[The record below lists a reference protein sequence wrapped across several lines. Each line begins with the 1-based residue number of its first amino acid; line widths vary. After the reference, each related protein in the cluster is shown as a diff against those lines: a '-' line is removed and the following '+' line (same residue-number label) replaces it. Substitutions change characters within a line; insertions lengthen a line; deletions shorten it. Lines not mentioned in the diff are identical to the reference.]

1 MKNLVTSAFLFI
13 SLLSFAQNQHKE
25 TGEVFIK
32 LLLQEKNY
40 EKAYAFF
47 DESVKSKISSAL
59 LKTTE
64 QQLENQLGKFNNII
78 EINNENSTYFYYA
91 DFEKMKLDIKITF
104 NETNKIMGFFFSPHR
119 EFNIKNLLG
128 SDLNIKSDNITLKGT
143 ILIPE
148 KNNLK
153 KLVIFVHG
161 SGPQDRDETIYENKP
176 FKDIAESLY
185 QKGIASYR
193 FDKKTLT
200 SPESFN
206 DKSTIDDEVT
216 NDIVNIITYFKE
228 NDQYAAYEIIL
239 LGHSLGANLMPR
251 IAGKSAQISKLIL
264 LAGNARPLEKLIA
277 EQYDYLYK
285 QNPSP
290 ELQEAVNKIKEQI
303 TVLTSKSFNVNTPKE
318 ELPFNLSGYYW
329 KSVLD
334 YNPLKEVKNVKIP
347 MLILQGERDYQV
359 TMEDFELWKSTLKNN
374 KKASFISYPTLNHL
388 FMNGENASEPKE
400 YMIKGNVDEK
410 VINDIYN
417 FIEKN

>member
-1 MKNLVTSAFLFI
+1 MKNLITSALLLI
-13 SLLSFAQNQHKE
+13 SFFSFSQNQNKE
-25 TGEVFIK
+25 TGETFIK

-40 EKAYAFF
+40 EKAYSFF
-47 DESVKSKISSAL
+47 DETVKSKISEEL

-64 QQLENQLGKFNNII
+64 QQLEGQLGKFNNII
-78 EINNENSTYFYYA
+78 EINNDNATYFYYA
-91 DFEKMKLDIKITF
+91 DFEKMKLDIKITL
-104 NETNKIMGFFFSPHR
+104 NEANKILGFFFAPHR
-119 EFNIKNLLG
+119 EFNKKNLLG
-128 SDLNIKSDNITLKGT
+128 NDLNITSDNIDLKGT

-161 SGPQDRDETIYENKP
+161 SGPQDRDETVYENKP

-193 FDKKTLT
+193 FDKRTLT
-200 SPESFN
+200 YPECFN
-206 DKSTIDDEVT
+206 DQSTIDDEVT
-216 NDIVNIITYFKE
+216 NDIVNILTYFKE
-228 NDQYAAYEIIL
+228 NEEFKAYEIIL

-251 IAGKSAQISKLIL
+251 IAGKSNQISKLIL
-264 LAGNARPLEKLIA
+264 LAGNARPLQKLIA
-277 EQYDYLYK
+277 EQYNYLYK
-285 QNPSP
+285 LNPTP
-290 ELQEAVNKIKEQI
+290 ELQEAIIKMKGQI
-303 TVLTSKSFNVNTPKE
+303 ATLNSKSFNENTPKE
-318 ELPFNLSGYYW
+318 QLPFNLSGYYW

-374 KKASFISYPTLNHL
+374 KKASFISYPKLNHL
-388 FMNGENASEPKE
+388 FMGGENASEPKE
-400 YMIKGNVDEK
+400 YITKGTVDETI
-410 VINDIYN
+410 INDIYN

>member
-1 MKNLVTSAFLFI
+1 MKNLFTILFLFI
-13 SLLSFAQNQHKE
+13 SLLSFAQNQNKV
-25 TGEVFIK
+25 TGETFIK

-40 EKAYAFF
+40 EKAYSYF
-47 DESVKSKISSAL
+47 DESVKSKISEEF

-91 DFEKMKLDIKITF
+91 DFEKMKLDIKINL
-104 NETNKIMGFFFSPHR
+104 NEADKILGFFFVPHQ
-119 EFNIKNLLG
+119 EFNKKNLLG
-128 SDLNIKSDNITLKGT
+128 SDLNIQIDNIVLKGT

-148 KNNLK
+148 NNNLK

-161 SGPQDRDETIYENKP
+161 SGPQDRDETIFENKP
-176 FKDIAESLY
+176 FKDISESLY

-200 SPESFN
+200 NPESFN
-206 DKSTIDDEVT
+206 YKSTIDDEVT
-216 NDIVNIITYFKE
+216 NDIVNIISYFKE
-228 NDQYAAYEIIL
+228 NEEFKGYEIIL

-264 LAGNARPLEKLIA
+264 LAGNARSLEKLIA
-277 EQYDYLYK
+277 EQYEYLYK

-290 ELQEAVNKIKEQI
+290 ELLEASKKMKEQI
-303 TVLTSKSFNVNTPKE
+303 AVLTSKSFNVNTPKE
-318 ELPFNLSGYYW
+318 QLPFNLSGYYW

-334 YNPLKEVKNVKIP
+334 YDALKEVKNVKIP

-374 KKASFISYPTLNHL
+374 KKASFISYPKLNHL
-388 FMNGENASEPKE
+388 FMSGENASEPKE

-410 VINDIYN
+410 VIVDIFN

>member
-1 MKNLVTSAFLFI
+1 MKNLFTSAFLFI
-13 SLLSFAQNQHKE
+13 TLLSFAQNQHKE
-25 TGEVFIK
+25 TGETFIK

-40 EKAYAFF
+40 EKAYAYF
-47 DESVKSKISSAL
+47 DESVKSKISEEF

-91 DFEKMKLDIKITF
+91 DFEKMKLDIKITL
-104 NETNKIMGFFFSPHR
+104 NEANKILGFFFVPHQ
-119 EFNIKNLLG
+119 EFNRKNLLG
-128 SDLNIKSDNITLKGT
+128 SDLNIKSDNIVLKGT

-148 KNNLK
+148 NNNLK

-161 SGPQDRDETIYENKP
+161 SGPQDRDETIFENKP

-200 SPESFN
+200 NPESFN
-206 DKSTIDDEVT
+206 YKSTIDDEVT
-216 NDIVNIITYFKE
+216 NDIVNIISYFKE
-228 NDQYAAYEIIL
+228 NEEFKDYEIIL

-264 LAGNARPLEKLIA
+264 LAGNARSLEKLIA
-277 EQYDYLYK
+277 EQYEYLYK
-285 QNPSP
+285 KNPSP
-290 ELQEAVNKIKEQI
+290 ELMGEIKKVTAQI
-303 TVLTSKSFNVNTPKE
+303 AVLTSKSFNVNTPKE
-318 ELPFNLSGYYW
+318 QLPLNLSGYYW
-329 KSVLD
+329 KSLLD
-334 YNPLKEVKNVKIP
+334 YDPLKEVKNIKIP

-374 KKASFISYPTLNHL
+374 KKTSFISYPKLNHL
-388 FMNGENASEPKE
+388 FMSGESASEPKE

-410 VINDIYN
+410 VIVDIFN